1 MEKINK
7 LNVRVYA
14 LLMKDN
20 SLMFLNEMY
29 AGKQLLKLPGG
40 GLELGEGT
48 IQTLEREFKEEL
60 NLDVTVKEHFYTQD
74 FFLKSELT
82 PESQLLTIYYK
93 VDCQDFSNLKI
104 IEKSIKEV
112 VWIPLETIVLDKI
125 PLPIDK
131 IVIKK
136 LLEKNSFSI

>member
-40 GLELGEGT
+40 GLELGER
-48 IQTLEREFKEEL
+48 I
-60 NLDVTVKEHFYTQD
+60 
-74 FFLKSELT
+74 
-82 PESQLLTIYYK
+82 
-93 VDCQDFSNLKI
+93 
-104 IEKSIKEV
+104 
-112 VWIPLETIVLDKI
+112 
-125 PLPIDK
+125 
-131 IVIKK
+131 
-136 LLEKNSFSI
+136 